1 MSVNYGQIIL
11 LLQSAPARAFSLFR
25 ERGYIDMAVVS
36 APHAPRHRHVTTQ
49 RWHSVAEGKCQRGL
63 PWWLSWSRICLQCR
77 RPGFHTWVG
86 IPVLWPGEFPYQ
98 RGMRWGRMETDT
110 RLKKCFQDCLSGQGQ
125 TRYPQVSLTGETSL
139 D

>member
-49 RWHSVAEGKCQRGL
+49 RWHSVAEGFPGGSAGRESACSAGDLGSIPGL
-63 PWWLSWSRICLQCR
+63 AFQYFGLENSRIREGC
-77 RPGFHTWVG
+77 G
-86 IPVLWPGEFPYQ
+86 GE
-98 RGMRWGRMETDT
+98 GW
-110 RLKKCFQDCLSGQGQ
+110 RL
-125 TRYPQVSLTGETSL
+125 THV
-139 D
+139 